1 MSRMSTASQ
10 TARPSNGLLSPTN
23 PRNGGSERAVPVP
36 TGGGSFFGGAD
47 RNRGINPGQPGFDLA
62 RSPPG
67 APSKNT
73 KHVPCKF
80 FKQGACQAGNACPFS
95 HSLDP
100 TTHQAPCKYFMKG
113 NCKFGAKCALAH
125 YLPDGRRVNRSDL
138 EAGMALGGVAFGRAS
153 RPEPMPFPNLDEQ
166 SHFPN
171 PFLSNPPF
179 PLADT
184 EDADAFPDRYNQ
196 YTSLTPFDSAL
207 NSPPLSHYGS
217 PDTLLP
223 RSPVDKV
230 RTALDAPLPQSFD
243 SNGVSYIAKYG
254 PLGQSA
260 PDKFGMRSPGS
271 SLSRHISSPLDSL
284 GFRSSQL
291 GSNLRGASPLAA
303 SPQNNEES
311 IGQRIMHS
319 QTISN
324 SRVISASMPRSNGL
338 VDWHDPLDS
347 EADLLPNSLH
357 DDILTP
363 QEKFFKRLSRPEQ
376 DGLAIPSGTAS
387 KVGSPPASGSPSRFS
402 HLWAEQREK
411 KAAAATA
418 TVESSNPTGFG
429 HVGSP
434 LQQSW
439 MLTELPKTEA
449 TSGISQAMA
458 RMQFGR
464 MDSHESN
471 GGRGNSARNVS
482 NTMNRLDRTVSSPGP
497 SAKKHDEEG
506 EVFFQMDDDTRFP
519 GVSPRLAPQRE
530 KGKGDAFKHL
540 SIGEPSTKVGGEE
553 TVPAKTSFFGLRP

>member
-1 MSRMSTASQ
+1 MSRMSTNSQ
-10 TARPSNGLLSPTN
+10 AAPRPANGLLNQTN
-23 PRNGGSERAVPVP
+23 SRNGASERAVPVP
-36 TGGGSFFGGAD
+36 AGGSFFGGAD
-47 RNRGINPGQPGFDLA
+47 RNRGIASAQPGFDLA

-138 EAGMALGGVAFGRAS
+138 EAGIAMGSVAFGRAN
-153 RPEPMPFPNLDEQ
+153 RPEPMHFPNLDEQ
-166 SHFPN
+166 PHFPS

-179 PLADT
+179 PLPDT

-196 YTSLTPFDSAL
+196 YANLTVLDSAL

-217 PDTLLP
+217 PPSDSLLP
-223 RSPVDKV
+223 RSPVEKV

-260 PDKFGMRSPGS
+260 PDKFGMRSPAS
-271 SLSRHISSPLDSL
+271 SLSRQMGSPADST
-284 GFRSSQL
+284 GFRSPQP

-319 QTISN
+319 QKASN
-324 SRVISASMPRSNGL
+324 PRMISASVPRTNGPL
-338 VDWHDPLDS
+338 DWQDPLDS

-357 DDILTP
+357 NDILTP
-363 QEKFFKRLSRPEQ
+363 QEKFKRLSRPEQ
-376 DGLAIPSGTAS
+376 DGVAIPSGSAS

-411 KAAAATA
+411 KAAAA
-418 TVESSNPTGFG
+418 VESGNPTGFG

-439 MLTELPKTEA
+439 MLTEMPKSA
-449 TSGISQAMA
+449 VTSGISQAMA
-458 RMQFGR
+458 KMQFGR
-464 MDSHESN
+464 TDFYELN
-471 GGRGNSARNVS
+471 GGRGNSVRNVS
-482 NTMNRLDRTVSSPGP
+482 NTMSRIDRTISSPGL
-497 SAKKHDEEG
+497 SAKKNDEEG

-519 GVSPRLAPQRE
+519 GVSPRLAPLRE
-530 KGKGDAFKHL
+530 KGR
-540 SIGEPSTKVGGEE
+540 GEPFRQLS
-553 TVPAKTSFFGLRP
+553 P